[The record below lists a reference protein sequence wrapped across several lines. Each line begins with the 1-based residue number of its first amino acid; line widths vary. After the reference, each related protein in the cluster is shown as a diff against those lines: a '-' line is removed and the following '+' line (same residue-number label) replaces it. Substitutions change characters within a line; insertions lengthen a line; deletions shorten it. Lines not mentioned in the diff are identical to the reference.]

1 MLDSTW
7 LESAESA
14 AKASMEASML
24 AQIAGRPGFRSL
36 IKPWVQTWQVRGDD
50 SAMLA
55 RTLRDVGRFL
65 TGVWAIQL
73 HATPGGLTLSRL
85 ADLLKRSGFS
95 GPGRAR
101 SILIFLRFIGYIE
114 TAPGG
119 GDGRA
124 RQFAP
129 TARMLAAFRS
139 RVLRDLNVFWPVAP
153 AILAVGRHLDRD
165 EVLKAYIAGIGE
177 VTGVAFEAYRPGGP
191 TLDVISQRYGGMAVL
206 AELILS
212 TPQDRT
218 FPPEGPLPV
227 TLAGLARTCH
237 TSRPQVRAT
246 LAAAETSGFIVL
258 SPDGRYRLT
267 EQLTQHLDMLLA
279 GTLVVVGYAARRA
292 LAVATAEDA
301 LDPRTKFV

>member
-7 LESAESA
+7 LESAAGA
-14 AKASMEASML
+14 ASASMDASTL

-36 IKPWVQTWQVRGDD
+36 MKPWVQTWQVRGDD

-65 TGVWAIQL
+65 TGIWAIQL
-73 HATPGGLTLSRL
+73 HATPGGLTLARL

-114 TAPGG
+114 PAPGG

-129 TARMLAAFRS
+129 TARMLAAFRG
-139 RVLRDLNVFWPVAP
+139 RVLRDLNVFWPVDP
-153 AILAVGRHLDRD
+153 AVLAVGRHLDRD
-165 EVLKAYIAGIGE
+165 EVLEAYMAGIGE
-177 VTGVAFEAYRPGGP
+177 VTGEAFEAYRPEGP
-191 TLDVISQRYGGMAVL
+191 TLDVISQRFGGMAVL
-206 AELILS
+206 AEVILS

-237 TSRPQVRAT
+237 ISRPQVRAT
-246 LAAAETSGFIVL
+246 LAAAEASGFLDL

-292 LAVATAEDA
+292 LTVATAEDA
-301 LDPRTKFV
+301 LDPRSKFV